1 MRMKKIFLFSLI
13 ALLSIQMSWAQK
25 DRTPYLIKSAFR
37 GLEYEVKAGFSI
49 GGVSPIPLPAEI
61 RAIESW
67 NPTMLIAIE
76 GNATKWFSER
86 WGAEVGIRLENKGMK
101 TDAKVKNYNMEMTAA
116 DGGYMKG
123 AWTGYVSTKV
133 RNSYLTFPVLATF
146 KVSPRWVLK
155 GGAFLSYMAEG
166 DFSGS
171 AYDGYLRN
179 GDPTG
184 EKVNVTEATYDFS
197 DDLRNFSWGAQLSGE
212 WRAFKHLNIYA
223 DLTWGLNDVF
233 KSDFNVIEFNMY
245 PIYMNIGFGYVF

>member
-1 MRMKKIFLFSLI
+1 MMKKIFLFSLV
-13 ALLSIQMSWAQK
+13 ALLSTQMGWAQN

-61 RAIESW
+61 RAIESYH
-67 NPTMLIAIE
+67 PTMLIAIE

-101 TDAKVKNYNMEMTAA
+101 TDAKVKNYNMEMTAT

-146 KVSPRWVLK
+146 KVSKRWAIK
-155 GGAFLSYMAEG
+155 GGAFMSYMAEG
-166 DFSGS
+166 EFSGS

-197 DDLRNFSWGAQLSGE
+197 DDLRRFAWGAQLSGE

-223 DLTWGLNDVF
+223 DLTWGLNDIF
-233 KSDFNVIEFNMY
+233 KSDFNVIQFNMY
-245 PIYMNIGFGYVF
+245 PIYLNVGFGYVF

>member
-1 MRMKKIFLFSLI
+1 MKKIFLFSVV
-13 ALLSIQMSWAQK
+13 ALLSTQMGWAQN

-61 RAIESW
+61 RAIESYH
-67 NPTMLIAIE
+67 PTMLIAID

-101 TDAKVKNYNMEMTAA
+101 TDAKVKNYNMEMTAT

-146 KVSPRWVLK
+146 KVSKRWAIK
-155 GGAFLSYMAEG
+155 
-166 DFSGS
+166 
-171 AYDGYLRN
+171 
-179 GDPTG
+179 
-184 EKVNVTEATYDFS
+184 
-197 DDLRNFSWGAQLSGE
+197 
-212 WRAFKHLNIYA
+212 
-223 DLTWGLNDVF
+223 
-233 KSDFNVIEFNMY
+233 
-245 PIYMNIGFGYVF
+245 